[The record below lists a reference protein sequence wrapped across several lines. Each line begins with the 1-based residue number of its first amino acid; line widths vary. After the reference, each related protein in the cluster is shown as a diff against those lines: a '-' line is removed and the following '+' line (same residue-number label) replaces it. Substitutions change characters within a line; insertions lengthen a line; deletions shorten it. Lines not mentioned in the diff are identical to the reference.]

1 MDVDTVDSVQVILA
15 LDESET
21 ISQALDRVNR
31 VEILKEVWD
40 ADPTDSQEKPV
51 LKTVLERLS
60 NTVVLKRQRN
70 AAILKAVSFND
81 GLRVSTSFQHLVSNL
96 LSHKYG
102 VQISALFGPES
113 IYQGKDPAKGS
124 IVLFCRLPLSF
135 SVGGDIHGE
144 EDEEVVGREQ
154 KTKHAWYKYRIH
166 KEGSA
171 DIELELVKNGEK
183 GAGPGTQSVNGSGT
197 LPLVSGKQAVQRS

>member
-40 ADPTDSQEKPV
+40 AAHLNEKPV

-60 NTVVLKRQRN
+60 NVVLKRQRN
-70 AAILKAVSFND
+70 GAILKAVSFND
-81 GLRVSTSFQHLVSNL
+81 GLRVSTRFQHLVSNL

-113 IYQGKDPAKGS
+113 IYQDKDPAKDLAKGS
-124 IVLFCRLPLSF
+124 IVLFCRLPRSF

-144 EDEEVVGREQ
+144 EAGEVVGKDSEG
-154 KTKHAWYKYRIH
+154 KPGYAWYKYKIH
-166 KEGSA
+166 QVIKDGSPK
-171 DIELELVKNGEK
+171 IELDPVKNGEK
-183 GAGPGTQSVNGSGT
+183 D
-197 LPLVSGKQAVQRS
+197 RS